1 MKLYSF
7 LAALLISLNGVAQ
20 TFVQSPEQ
28 QLVESAVKSGL
39 FIVKQNYCLKNVE
52 NGTLYGRG
60 GKNEFGTS
68 YSVGVQLPGAWYLT
82 DMAIQPWKYD
92 SNYDQYEGNEAYL
105 PVNDSSL
112 YWLSADTSDYRSVSL
127 HSENVKTLRPDMLYQ
142 YVDEKQSK
150 DGFLEGNAS
159 GEKSGW
165 VIWLTVDKEADL
177 SKHPQ
182 IIYNI
187 SRQKIAIEKGKNT
200 SISAPMIKTKILGG
214 VFVLPECTGIGKL
227 TFKLVGV
234 MTKDKDNW
242 AIVFPFHTEGSDQV
256 EEDGNSGEPAKN
268 ELTPISSK
276 TEKDNN
282 KKTKDKK
289 KK

>member
-7 LAALLISLNGVAQ
+7 LATLLISLNGVAQ

-52 NGTLYGRG
+52 NGALYGRG

-68 YSVGVQLPGAWYLT
+68 YSVGVKLPGAWYLT
-82 DMAIQPWKYD
+82 DMAVHPWKYD
-92 SNYDQYEGNEAYL
+92 SNYDQYKGNKQYL

-112 YWLSADTSDYRSVSL
+112 YWLAADTSDYRSVDLNSA
-127 HSENVKTLRPDMLYQ
+127 NVEALFPEALYQ
-142 YVDEKQSK
+142 YTDKVQST
-150 DGFLEGNAS
+150 DGFVEGSAI

-165 VIWLTVDKEADL
+165 VIWLTVDKDADL

-182 IIYNI
+182 VIYNI
-187 SRQKIAIEKGKNT
+187 SRQRITIEKEKNT
-200 SISAPMIKTKILGG
+200 SILAPLIKTKILGG
-214 VFVLPECTGIGKL
+214 IFVIPECMGVGKL

-242 AIVFPFHTEGSDQV
+242 TIVFPFNQENSQQI
-256 EEDGNSGEPAKN
+256 EEVDSHDEPTKN
-268 ELTPISSK
+268 ELTPISTK
-276 TEKDNN
+276 EQKDNN
-282 KKTKDKK
+282 KKDKDKK